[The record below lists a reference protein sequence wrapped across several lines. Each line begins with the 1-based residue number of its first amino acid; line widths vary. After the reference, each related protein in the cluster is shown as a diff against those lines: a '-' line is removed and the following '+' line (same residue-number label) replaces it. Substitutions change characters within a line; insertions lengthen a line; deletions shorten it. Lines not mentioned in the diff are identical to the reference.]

1 MVRILIGMDV
11 HKRTVYITE
20 LDDDGD
26 IMEQYGIGNNI
37 NELEQFRSR
46 YIDLNTEIA
55 LEVSTTGKYIAGKL
69 RDMDFHVHLA
79 DPFKLSI
86 IFKSSKKN
94 DREDLYKLAKL
105 LRLNELPEVHV
116 QSRES
121 NQLISMVR
129 YRRSIGEDITR
140 IKNRIHALL
149 SSHGITLRQK
159 DIFGRSGLMEIER
172 QSTKLSASERTVLNR
187 MLSSV
192 IHLRR
197 DAIEIEDQMA
207 RHGSNVRD
215 DVRLLMIVPGIN
227 VYSAV
232 AIVSEIDDIRR
243 FSSKEKLASY
253 SGLTPRQDQSGSRD
267 IRGHISKH
275 GPSMLRFIL
284 VTAAHSVIKYSR
296 RMRQKYMHIV
306 RRTGMKMAIIAVA
319 RILAETVYTMLSR
332 NVEFMDSMDEL
343 TERKIASMS
352 SRAKKQ
358 NQPEDIS
365 QTIKLLRLQKIGRM
379 SGELF
384 S

>member
-1 MVRILIGMDV
+1 MGLDA
-11 HKRTVYITE
+11 HTHSVYITE
-20 LDDDGD
+20 LDDDGN
-26 IMEQYGIGNNI
+26 IMEQYEIANTDDSWTEFGT
-37 NELEQFRSR
+37 R
-46 YIDLNTEIA
+46 YLCMKPEIA

-69 RDMDFHVHLA
+69 REMGFSVHPA
-79 DPFKLSI
+79 DPVKLAL
-86 IFKSSKKN
+86 IFNTSKKN
-94 DREDLYKLAKL
+94 DREDSYKLAKL
-105 LRLNELPEVHV
+105 LRLNELPEVHLP
-116 QSRES
+116 SRES
-121 NQLISMVR
+121 DDLRSLVR

-149 SSHGITLRQK
+149 SSHGITLRQT

-197 DAIEIEDQMA
+197 NAIEIEDQMA
-207 RHGSNVRD
+207 RHGNVRD
-215 DVRLLMIVPGIN
+215 DVRLLMTVPGIN

-232 AIVSEIDDIRR
+232 AIVSEIDGIRR
-243 FSSKEKLASY
+243 FKNKEKLASY

-306 RRTGMKMAIIAVA
+306 RRTGMKMAIIAVV

-332 NVEFMDSMDEL
+332 NVEFMDSIDEL

-365 QTIKLLRLQKIGRM
+365 QTIKLLRLQKIERM
-379 SGELF
+379 S
-384 S
+384 